1 MSVYRPHR
9 SALYLPASNSKALE
23 KAKTLPCDVVILDL
37 EDAVAPDAKAAAREQ
52 AVAAVR
58 AGGFG
63 ERKLFVRANGLNT
76 EWGEADLAALATV
89 APDAVLLP
97 KVDSA
102 ADIDAYARLL
112 PNSAVPIWVMIET
125 AKSIFNLNE
134 IGAASAK
141 GRLAGFVAGTNDLAK
156 EMGATLDLGR
166 APFLGMLGL
175 MVAAARAHGLLIL
188 DGVFNDLSDM
198 DGFSAQARQGVQFG
212 FDGKTLIHPSQVAPC
227 NEAFTPDEKAVTWA
241 RKVIEAFD
249 DPANADKGAIRV
261 EGQMVERLHLHQAR
275 RVLSMAG

>member
-37 EDAVAPDAKAAAREQ
+37 EDAVAPDAKAAARDQ

-76 EWGEADLAALATV
+76 GWGEADLAALATV

-102 ADIDAYARLL
+102 ADIDAYASLL
-112 PNSAVPIWVMIET
+112 PNPAVPIWVMIET

-175 MVAAARAHGLLIL
+175 MVGAARAHGLLIL

-198 DGFSAQARQGVQFG
+198 DGFSTQARQGVQFG